1 MLHQAENPVI
11 LVVEPDRNN
20 VQELKV
26 GTKSEIMDMVAIFQL
41 ATGASA
47 QQGEEKITTIMLFE
61 DGVLKIYLA
70 GSETTVYRLQPKLQP
85 VGAVCV
91 VKPSKKKQ
99 TARVLRSA
107 GNLNFPQDFQR
118 QRQAGD
124 LDCSGP
130 DILQVFNVRLVNLRL
145 QTSGLYIA
153 NTKPGGISM
162 DITNSDTNTVMVAI
176 RVLLGTQD
184 VSRVPMSREACGIS
198 NHVTLLRPRCQ
209 TVNFGATQD
218 PGGVNMTDS
227 IQGWTKTKGAFG
239 SPEDSEEYSA
249 ANPAARNHEAKEAS
263 VHPFSLTLMDKDVTT
278 TLETHAALV
287 ICDTYQV
294 INIISSTAL
303 ALDEVTRLLVHG
315 TTETSPLGTMARLRT
330 ALALLHNEIMANEG
344 SDQLGSQEGA
354 FDNVKMNFYGEQG
367 QTIRQLN
374 AHMLRRGFI
383 CCVSSPGGRR
393 QLIAVANR
401 TQLSVV
407 TAASFVP
414 IGKIRDVTFV
424 HTVFGDMYFLL
435 VSSADH
441 MYFQQLCDESSA
453 PHVSFSETNTIGTT
467 HKYVRA
473 TRGLAGGGV
482 SIDIFRQN
490 LSLSLV
496 VCGDVECNPG
506 PGRFV

>member
-11 LVVEPDRNN
+11 LVVEPDRNT
-20 VQELKV
+20 VQEIKA
-26 GTKSEIMDMVAIFQL
+26 GTKSKIMDMVAILHL
-41 ATGASA
+41 AKGAFA
-47 QQGEEKITTIMLFE
+47 QQCE
-61 DGVLKIYLA
+61 DGVFKIYL
-70 GSETTVYRLQPKLQP
+70 SKTTVNWLQSKLQP
-85 VGAVCV
+85 AGAVCV
-91 VKPSKKKQ
+91 VKPSMKKH
-99 TARVLRSA
+99 TAKVLRSA
-107 GNLNFPQDFQR
+107 GKLNFTQDFFEQD
-118 QRQAGD
+118 QTGD
-124 LDCSGP
+124 LKCSGP
-130 DILQVFNVRLVNLRL
+130 DYVRLVNQRL

-435 VSSADH
+435 VFSADH